1 MLLIKCTSLIP
12 ALLFHRRSLG
22 VFSAAGGTN
31 LSDRALQKMP
41 ESHQENTAPERLHHG
56 DRGACS
62 GAGSAG
68 RTQTAARWG
77 HLQSGSI
84 WFRVTRVSLL
94 DLFYLQVCPKVL
106 WMESRLLSRIIS
118 ARRILGPHVPPG
130 CLKVCVKWGN
140 KNNLFFH
147 SIAAQY
153 LYILLF
159 LQTTLLLITPQWSRN
174 SSTRGQF

>member
-12 ALLFHRRSLG
+12 ALLFHRRSSG

-41 ESHQENTAPERLHHG
+41 ESHQENAAPERLHHG

-68 RTQTAARWG
+68 RTPTAARWG
-77 HLQSGSI
+77 QLEPGSI

-118 ARRILGPHVPPG
+118 ARRTSGPHVPPG
-130 CLKVCVKWGN
+130 CLKVCVN
-140 KNNLFFH
+140 KNNLFFTPLQP
-147 SIAAQY
+147 ST
-153 LYILLF
+153 YILLF